1 MVLTK
6 DLLEGLLSC
15 AEAMYIIEEAGKTVV
30 YTRGFTRK
38 SRSGQSF
45 EGEKC
50 YRAFLGREEPC
61 PFCPALCDMSPPDSQ
76 PYIWDY
82 FDTTVNQ
89 WLKIKNRL
97 LVSGGVTYRVGN
109 VNVISDMMQLGSEA
123 VREVGL
129 MQQLI
134 REREQ
139 IQEQLFYE
147 MSHDRLTGLLNRNQY
162 NRDLETIYK
171 NPEACG
177 ILYLDL
183 NNLKQANDR
192 YNHAEGD
199 ALLIRLADAI
209 RAVTGDGRRSYRIGG
224 DEFLLIWLGCSKE
237 ELEHCRRE
245 ILRELGLRN
254 LGQRVPC
261 SVAAGSA
268 WSGGTQEME
277 QLVIMADQQ
286 MYEEKRRIK
295 ERGTK

>member
-1 MVLTK
+1 MELTK
-6 DLLEGLLSC
+6 DLLEGLLGC
-15 AEAMYIIEEAGKTVV
+15 VEAMYIIEEASKTVV
-30 YTRGFTRK
+30 YTRGFVRK
-38 SRSGQSF
+38 SRSGPSF

-50 YRAFLGREEPC
+50 YRAFLGKDEPC
-61 PFCPALCDMSPPDSQ
+61 PFCPAFCDTLPDNGQ
-76 PYIWDY
+76 PYTWDY
-82 FDTTVNQ
+82 FDPVANQ

-97 LVSGGVTYRVGN
+97 VISGGVSYRVGN

-134 REREQ
+134 REREE

-162 NRDLETIYK
+162 NRNLETIYK
-171 NPEACG
+171 NPDTCG
-177 ILYLDL
+177 VLYMDL
-183 NNLKQANDR
+183 NNLKQANDN

-199 ALLIRLADAI
+199 ALLCRLAGAI

-224 DEFLLIWLGCSKE
+224 DEFLLIWLGCSEE
-237 ELEHCRRE
+237 ELEQCREE

-254 LGQRVPC
+254 LGQRIPC

-268 WSGGTQEME
+268 WSGRAKDLE
-277 QLVIMADQQ
+277 QLVLMADQQ

-295 ERGTK
+295 QHGTK